1 MLNVNSMRIAL
12 IAKPG
17 HADSGIGR
25 YTAQLRAAL
34 EAQGHE
40 VVLVHPVAPLPAAV
54 VRGVRRLLGWDLAA
68 FFDNYPV
75 WARYPRA
82 DIYHLAGQNLATLL
96 LVRRPP
102 GVTVVTVHD
111 IIPWLTRDDPELR
124 AYDHR
129 VAAWFDRLAL
139 AGLRRADS
147 LLADSAFTRESLR
160 EANVPVGQA
169 SVVMLG
175 VE

>member
-1 MLNVNSMRIAL
+1 MRIAL

-17 HADSGIGR
+17 HADSGVGR

-40 VVLVHPVAPLPAAV
+40 VIVVHPAAPLPAAV
-54 VRGVRRLLGWDLAA
+54 ARTVRRLLGWDLTA
-68 FFDNYPV
+68 FFNNYPV

-82 DIYHLAGQNLATLL
+82 DVYHLTGQNLATLL
-96 LVRRPP
+96 LLRRPP

-111 IIPWLTRDDPELR
+111 LIPWLTRDDPQLR
-124 AYDHR
+124 VYNHR
-129 VAAWFDRLAL
+129 IAEWFDRLAL
-139 AGLRRADS
+139 AGLRRADA
-147 LLADSAFTRESLR
+147 LIADSEFTRASLR
-160 EANVPVGQA
+160 AAGLAAATSAVIA
-169 SVVMLG
+169 LG